1 MDLCVT
7 VNGISSYEIFGTL
20 SGGCQKRT
28 AAAFLAIL
36 INDLTIFLPVFMKKE
51 YICQKLKF
59 TIWNMHGK
67 NGIFLWN
74 NHMEKQVLFV
84 YDEYNRYKNR
94 LVCIFQLTMKNTD
107 QEEVNVRF
115 NVKEYQQDIP
125 G

>member
-1 MDLCVT
+1 MKFLEPKRRL
-7 VNGISSYEIFGTL
+7 SEKESRRFFGN
-20 SGGCQKRT
+20 
-28 AAAFLAIL
+28 FD
-36 INDLTIFLPVFMKKE
+36 NDLTIFLPVFMKKE

-94 LVCIFQLTMKNTD
+94 LSLQFSS
-107 QEEVNVRF
+107 
-115 NVKEYQQDIP
+115 
-125 G
+125 

>member
-7 VNGISSYEIFGTL
+7 VNGISSYKIFGTY
-20 SGGCQKRT
+20 
-28 AAAFLAIL
+28 AAAVRKRQPPLFGNFD
-36 INDLTIFLPVFMKKE
+36 NDLTIFLPVFMKKE

-94 LVCIFQLTMKNTD
+94 LSLQFSS
-107 QEEVNVRF
+107 
-115 NVKEYQQDIP
+115 
-125 G
+125 

>member
-1 MDLCVT
+1 
-7 VNGISSYEIFGTL
+7 
-20 SGGCQKRT
+20 
-28 AAAFLAIL
+28 
-36 INDLTIFLPVFMKKE
+36 MKKE

-84 YDEYNRYKNR
+84 YDEYNRYHTN
-94 LVCIFQLTMKNTD
+94 
-107 QEEVNVRF
+107 QEEIDVWF
-115 NVKEYQQDIP
+115 SVKKYQQDIP